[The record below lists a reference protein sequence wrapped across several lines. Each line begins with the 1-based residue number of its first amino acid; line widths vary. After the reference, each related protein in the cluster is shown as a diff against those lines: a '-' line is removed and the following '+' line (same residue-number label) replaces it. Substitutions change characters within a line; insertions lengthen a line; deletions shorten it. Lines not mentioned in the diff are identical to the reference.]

1 MASCARR
8 YYGASK
14 EVKFDD
20 VVAFTDRE
28 TRIAV
33 LRKDLGELENG
44 YGHPVWQGNT
54 DNRAQKFHR

>member
-28 TRIAV
+28 TRIV
-33 LRKDLGELENG
+33 ILRKDLGELENG

-54 DNRAQKFHR
+54 AQKFRR